1 MFSSVNPVSWKKWV
15 GLGLIGLAG
24 VWFAGL
30 LLTPFAPFSIAIKA
44 VLAVVFL
51 VLMEGS
57 FWLGTLIIGKQAV
70 SRFWKSFKKKHKKR
84 PKVKQK
90 EMK

>member
-1 MFSSVNPVSWKKWV
+1 MVGSVSWKKWV
-15 GLGLIGLAG
+15 GLGLIGLSG
-24 VWFAGL
+24 VWFAGI
-30 LLTPFAPFSIAIKA
+30 LLTPFGPFSLAIKA

-70 SRFWKSFKKKHKKR
+70 EKFWQRFKKKRQER
-84 PKVKQK
+84 PMDK
-90 EMK
+90 EKETK

>member
-1 MFSSVNPVSWKKWV
+1 MSWKKWV
-15 GLGLIGLAG
+15 GLGLIGLSG

-30 LLTPFAPFSIAIKA
+30 LLTPFAPFSLTIKA

-70 SRFWKSFKKKHKKR
+70 DRFWQKFKKKR
-84 PKVKQK
+84 QKQK
-90 EMK
+90 KNGEPK